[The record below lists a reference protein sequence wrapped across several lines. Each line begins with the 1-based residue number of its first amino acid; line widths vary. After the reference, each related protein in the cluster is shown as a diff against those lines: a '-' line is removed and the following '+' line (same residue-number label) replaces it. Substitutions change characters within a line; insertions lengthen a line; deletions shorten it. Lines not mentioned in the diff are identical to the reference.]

1 MKRMFRS
8 LNRDIFAILV
18 LFLQRNCRNEST
30 MTVSNQLQ
38 EKRVAYWLRR
48 LSLMVEREAVMRRVE
63 WIVLLL
69 FAVIMVS
76 TYFLLSRQS
85 DQTDFISPPLTAAL
99 LVANLIPAMTLLVLF
114 GRRIAKGR
122 AAKSSIGSKGRLHV
136 RLVALFSLVASIPML
151 LVVIFASLLFQYGV
165 EFWFSDR
172 ARGML
177 ENANDLARGYYEQ
190 NQREVGVETITMAN
204 DLRNYLQQTNLE
216 SPEFAEGY
224 VFQVLSRKLNE
235 SAIIEYGSDGV
246 ARTAAAVDPDDGDPH
261 PKITE
266 AVLNQLEQG
275 ESYVVTAR
283 PNKIEAVTALDL
295 KSRIFLYAARD
306 SDMLALSQWER
317 AQSVLADYEELFSRS
332 RSLQLQFNIALFVI
346 SLMIVGLVLW
356 IALMVADRMVKPV
369 SDLVH
374 AAKRVTEGDL
384 ATRVPGTFENDE
396 IGTLGRAFN
405 RMTERLETQTTALIT
420 ANEQLGSRRA
430 FIEAVLESVTAGII
444 SLNERG
450 EIKLVNSQAQ
460 SLLSKTL
467 DALLDVGIEEAAPQF
482 AELIQ
487 DGVENSI
494 IEFASDSDIRTLAV
508 KIVGGPTGHVIT
520 FEDITQQLLDQR
532 RAAWSDVARRIAHEI
547 KNPLTPIQLAAERLQ
562 RRFGAHIKG
571 DAAIFD
577 NLTNTIVRQVG
588 DLRNIVDEFSSFA
601 RMPKPVFREE
611 NLDDIL
617 KQALFMQGVAY
628 PTMAFNF
635 VSEDQATML
644 VCDRRQ
650 LGQALTN
657 IIKNAAEAI
666 QQKAEIEDDFHVSNG
681 EIELALR
688 IDNRIVLIELTD
700 NGIGLPIERD
710 RIVEPYMTTR
720 ASGTGLGLAIVKKI
734 VEEHFGEMK
743 FDDAPNGGTKVT
755 IRFSPSKLARLSH
768 NIADSSVDSQARS
781 GEGGDELAEIEK

>member
-1 MKRMFRS
+1 MTFF
-8 LNRDIFAILV
+8 NHDLV
-18 LFLQRNCRNEST
+18 QRVPN
-30 MTVSNQLQ
+30 
-38 EKRVAYWLRR
+38 WLRR
-48 LSLMVEREAVMRRVE
+48 LSLMVERDTLIRRIE
-63 WIVLLL
+63 WIALLL
-69 FAVIMVS
+69 FGAIMVG

-99 LVANLIPAMTLLVLF
+99 LVANLLPAMTLLVLF

-190 NQREVGVETITMAN
+190 NQREVGEETITMAN
-204 DLRNYLQQTNLE
+204 DLRNYLQQADLE

-235 SAIIEYGSDGV
+235 SAIIEIGSDGV
-246 ARTAAAVDPDDGDPH
+246 ARTAAAVDPDDGDKQ
-261 PKITE
+261 PKITAE
-266 AVLNQLEQG
+266 VMKQLEQG
-275 ESYVVTAR
+275 KNYVVTAK

-346 SLMIVGLVLW
+346 SLLIVGLVLW

-405 RMTERLETQTTALIT
+405 RMTERLETQTTALMT

-444 SLNERG
+444 SLDENG

-460 SLLSKTL
+460 SLLSKSV
-467 DALLDVGIEEAAPQF
+467 DELLNVDIRKAAPQF

-487 DGVENSI
+487 EGVENSI

-562 RRFGAHIKG
+562 RRFGSHITE

-577 NLTNTIVRQVG
+577 NLTKTIIRQVG

-617 KQALFMQGVAY
+617 KQALFMQDVAHSSI
-628 PTMAFNF
+628 TFNF
-635 VSEDQATML
+635 IAEDEPITL

-666 QQKAEIEDDFHVSNG
+666 QQKAETNEDFQLSDG
-681 EIELALR
+681 KIELAVRTENQLVV
-688 IDNRIVLIELTD
+688 IDLTD

-743 FDDAPNGGTKVT
+743 FGDAPEGGTRVT

-768 NIADSSVDSQARS
+768 AGDDVSTVTKTDAE
-781 GEGGDELAEIEK
+781 EGDDQLTEIEK

>member
-1 MKRMFRS
+1 
-8 LNRDIFAILV
+8 
-18 LFLQRNCRNEST
+18 
-30 MTVSNQLQ
+30 
-38 EKRVAYWLRR
+38 
-48 LSLMVEREAVMRRVE
+48 MVG
-63 WIVLLL
+63 
-69 FAVIMVS
+69 

-99 LVANLIPAMTLLVLF
+99 LVANLLPAMTLLVLF

-190 NQREVGVETITMAN
+190 NQREVGEETITMAN
-204 DLRNYLQQTNLE
+204 DLRNYLEQANLE

-235 SAIIEYGSDGV
+235 SAIIEIGPDGV
-246 ARTAAAVDPDDGDPH
+246 ARTAAAVDPDDGDKQ
-261 PKITE
+261 PKITDE
-266 AVLNQLEQG
+266 VMKQLEQG
-275 ESYVVTAR
+275 KNYVVTAR

-317 AQSVLADYEELFSRS
+317 AQAVLADYDELFSRS

-346 SLMIVGLVLW
+346 SLLIVGLVVW

-405 RMTERLETQTTALIT
+405 RMTERLETQTTALMT

-444 SLNERG
+444 SLDEKG

-460 SLLSKTL
+460 SLLSKPV
-467 DALLDVGIEEAAPQF
+467 DDLLDVDIRKAAPQF
-482 AELIQ
+482 ADLIQ
-487 DGVENSI
+487 EGVENSI
-494 IEFASDSDIRTLAV
+494 IEFASDSDTRTLAV

-562 RRFGAHIKG
+562 RRFGPHIG
-571 DAAIFD
+571 EDAAVFD
-577 NLTNTIVRQVG
+577 NLTKTIIRQVG

-617 KQALFMQGVAY
+617 KQALFLQDVAHSSI
-628 PTMAFNF
+628 AFNF
-635 VSEDQATML
+635 VAEDEPITL

-666 QQKAEIEDDFHVSNG
+666 QQKAETNTDFTLSDG
-681 EIELALR
+681 KIELAVR
-688 IDNRIVLIELTD
+688 TENQSVVIDLTD

-743 FDDAPNGGTKVT
+743 FCDAPEGGTKVT
-755 IRFSPSKLARLSH
+755 IRFSPSKLARLLP
-768 NIADSSVDSQARS
+768 ARDDAS
-781 GEGGDELAEIEK
+781 AATKTDFDESDGQLIEIEKQD

>member
-1 MKRMFRS
+1 
-8 LNRDIFAILV
+8 
-18 LFLQRNCRNEST
+18 
-30 MTVSNQLQ
+30 MTVSNQSQ
-38 EKRVAYWLRR
+38 EKRAAYWLRR
-48 LSLMVEREAVMRRVE
+48 LSLMVERETVMKRVE
-63 WIVLLL
+63 WIVMLL
-69 FAVIMVS
+69 FVAIMVG
-76 TYFLLSRQS
+76 TYLLLSRQS

-190 NQREVGVETITMAN
+190 NQQEIGAETTTMAI
-204 DLRNYLQQTNLE
+204 DLRNYLQQANLE

-235 SAIIEYGSDGV
+235 SAIIEYGDDGV
-246 ARTAAAVDPDDGDPH
+246 ARTAAAVDPDDGDQN
-261 PKITE
+261 PKITD
-266 AVLNQLEQG
+266 AVLKQLEAG
-275 ESYVVTAR
+275 KSYVVTAR
-283 PNKIEAVTALDL
+283 PDKIEAVTALDL
-295 KSRIFLYAARD
+295 ESRIFLYAARD

-346 SLMIVGLVLW
+346 SLLIVGLVLW
-356 IALMVADRMVKPV
+356 IALVVADRMVKPV

-384 ATRVPGTFENDE
+384 ATRVPGAFDNDE

-420 ANEQLGSRRA
+420 ANQQLGSRRA

-444 SLNERG
+444 SLDEKG
-450 EIKLVNSQAQ
+450 DIKLVNSQAQ
-460 SLLSKTL
+460 SLLSKSI
-467 DALLDVGIEEAAPQF
+467 DDLLDVNIGKAAPQF

-494 IEFASDSDIRTLAV
+494 IEFASEADIRTLAV

-562 RRFGAHIKG
+562 RRFGSHIKDDG
-571 DAAIFD
+571 AIFD

-628 PTMAFNF
+628 PTMTFNF
-635 VSEDQATML
+635 VPDDQPIAL

-666 QQKAEIEDDFHVSNG
+666 QQKAETSADFQISNG
-681 EIELALR
+681 EIELSAR
-688 IDNRIVLIELTD
+688 MENQMVVVELID

-743 FDDAPNGGTKVT
+743 FDDAPDGGTKVT

-768 NIADSSVDSQARS
+768 GGTASSNGEQNGSARS
-781 GEGGDELAEIEK
+781 HGQMEEIEK

>member
-1 MKRMFRS
+1 
-8 LNRDIFAILV
+8 
-18 LFLQRNCRNEST
+18 
-30 MTVSNQLQ
+30 MTAYNQPPDP
-38 EKRVAYWLRR
+38 RVPNWLRR
-48 LSLMVEREAVMRRVE
+48 LSLMAEKEAVMRRVE
-63 WIVLLL
+63 WVVILL
-69 FAVIMVS
+69 FGAIMLG

-99 LVANLIPAMTLLVLF
+99 LVGNLIPAMTLLVLF

-122 AAKSSIGSKGRLHV
+122 AARSSIGSKGRLHV

-190 NQREVGVETITMAN
+190 NQREVGEETITMAN
-204 DLRNYLQQTNLE
+204 DLRNYLQQADLE

-235 SAIIEYGSDGV
+235 SAIIEIGADGV
-246 ARTAAAVDPDDGDPH
+246 ARTAAAVDPDNADQR

-266 AVLNQLEQG
+266 AVLQQLQKG
-275 ESYVVTAR
+275 QNYVVTAR

-295 KSRIFLYAARD
+295 SSRIFLYAARD

-317 AQSVLADYEELFSRS
+317 AQAVLADYEELFSRS
-332 RSLQLQFNIALFVI
+332 RSLQLQFNVALFVI
-346 SLMIVGLVLW
+346 SLLIVGLVLW
-356 IALMVADRMVKPV
+356 IALLVADRMVRPV

-384 ATRVPGTFENDE
+384 ATRVPTTFENDE

-444 SLNERG
+444 SLDEKG
-450 EIKLVNSQAQ
+450 EIRLVNSQAQ
-460 SLLSKTL
+460 SLLSKPL
-467 DALLDVGIEEAAPQF
+467 DDLLEADIGKAAPQF
-482 AELIQ
+482 AALIAE
-487 DGVENSI
+487 GVENSI
-494 IEFASDSDIRTLAV
+494 IEFASDSDMRTLAV
-508 KIVGGPTGHVIT
+508 KIVGGPSGHVIT

-562 RRFGAHIKG
+562 RRFGPRIS
-571 DAAIFD
+571 DDVDVFQ

-601 RMPKPVFREE
+601 RMPKPVFRDE
-611 NLDDIL
+611 NLHDIL
-617 KQALFMQGVAY
+617 KQALFMQDVAWSAI
-628 PTMAFNF
+628 TFNF
-635 VSEDQATML
+635 ESDDQPISL

-666 QQKAEIEDDFHVSNG
+666 QQKAESSSDFHVSDGSIN
-681 EIELALR
+681 LAVR
-688 IDNRIVLIELTD
+688 TENQFVVIELTD

-743 FDDAPNGGTKVT
+743 FSDAADGGTRVT
-755 IRFSPSKLARLSH
+755 IRLNPAKLARLSH
-768 NIADSSVDSQARS
+768 DSATEAGPSRPDDDGAD
-781 GEGGDELAEIEK
+781 EHMAEIDK

>member
-1 MKRMFRS
+1 
-8 LNRDIFAILV
+8 
-18 LFLQRNCRNEST
+18 
-30 MTVSNQLQ
+30 MTAFNNSQ

-48 LSLMVEREAVMRRVE
+48 LSLTAERETVMRRVE

-69 FAVIMVS
+69 FGVIMVG
-76 TYFLLSRQS
+76 TYLLLSRQS

-190 NQREVGVETITMAN
+190 NQREVGEETITMAN
-204 DLRNYLQQTNLE
+204 DLRNYLQQADLE

-235 SAIIEYGSDGV
+235 SAIIEYGPDGV
-246 ARTAAAVDPDDGDPH
+246 ARTAAAVDPDDGDRQ
-261 PKITE
+261 PKITD
-266 AVLNQLEQG
+266 AVLKQLEQG
-275 ESYVVTAR
+275 NSYVVTAR

-295 KSRIFLYAARD
+295 ESRIFLYAARD

-346 SLMIVGLVLW
+346 SLLIVGLVLW
-356 IALMVADRMVKPV
+356 IALLVADRMVKPV

-384 ATRVPGTFENDE
+384 ATRVPGAFENDE

-444 SLNERG
+444 SLDEKG

-460 SLLSKTL
+460 SLLSKPV
-467 DALLDVGIEEAAPQF
+467 DALLDVDIGQAAPQF
-482 AELIQ
+482 AELIH

-562 RRFGAHIKG
+562 RRFGPHIKD

-617 KQALFMQGVAY
+617 KQALFMQDVAY
-628 PTMAFNF
+628 PSMTFSF
-635 VSEDQATML
+635 VSDDQPISL

-666 QQKAEIEDDFHVSNG
+666 QQKAETSTDFQVSDG
-681 EIELALR
+681 KIELAVR
-688 IDNRIVLIELTD
+688 TENQMVVVELTD
-700 NGIGLPIERD
+700 NGVGLPVERD

-743 FDDAPNGGTKVT
+743 FGDAANGGTKVT

-768 NIADSSVDSQARS
+768 GTTEIAVETPTGRVGSSDQM
-781 GEGGDELAEIEK
+781 AEIEK

>member
-1 MKRMFRS
+1 
-8 LNRDIFAILV
+8 
-18 LFLQRNCRNEST
+18 
-30 MTVSNQLQ
+30 MTVLDHNPEQ
-38 EKRVAYWLRR
+38 RIPNWLRR
-48 LSLMVEREAVMRRVE
+48 LSIMSEKETVMRRVE
-63 WIVLLL
+63 WIVALL
-69 FAVIMVS
+69 FAAIMLG
-76 TYFLLSRQS
+76 TYFLLNTQS

-122 AAKSSIGSKGRLHV
+122 AARSSIGSKGRLHV
-136 RLVALFSLVASIPML
+136 RLVALFSLVASIPMV

-190 NQREVGVETITMAN
+190 NQREVGEETITMAN
-204 DLRNYLQQTNLE
+204 DLRNYLQQADLE

-235 SAIIEYGSDGV
+235 SAIIEYGPDGV
-246 ARTAAAVDPDDGDPH
+246 ARTAAAVDPDDTDQQ
-261 PKITE
+261 PKITD
-266 AVLNQLEQG
+266 AVLKRLQQG
-275 ESYVVTAR
+275 QSYVVSAR

-295 KSRIFLYAARD
+295 ESRIFLYAARD

-317 AQSVLADYEELFSRS
+317 AQSVLADYEDLFSRS

-356 IALMVADRMVKPV
+356 IALIVADRMVKPV

-384 ATRVPGTFENDE
+384 ATRVPTTFENDE

-430 FIEAVLESVTAGII
+430 FIEAVLQSVTAGII
-444 SLNERG
+444 SLDEKG

-460 SLLSKTL
+460 SLLSQPIDDLL
-467 DALLDVGIEEAAPQF
+467 DADIGKAAPQF

-494 IEFASDSDIRTLAV
+494 IEFASDSDMRTLAV

-562 RRFGAHIKG
+562 RRFGSRMTD
-571 DAAIFD
+571 DAAVFE

-601 RMPKPVFREE
+601 RMPKPVFRQE

-617 KQALFMQGVAY
+617 KQALFMQDVAW
-628 PTMAFNF
+628 PSITFNF
-635 VSEDQATML
+635 ISDDQPISL

-650 LGQALTN
+650 LGQAFTN
-657 IIKNAAEAI
+657 IIKNASEAI
-666 QQKAEIEDDFHVSNG
+666 EQKAETSADFQVSDG
-681 EIELALR
+681 EIELAIR
-688 IDNRIVLIELTD
+688 TENQIVVIELTD

-734 VEEHFGEMK
+734 IEEHFGEMK
-743 FDDAPNGGTKVT
+743 FSDAPDGGTRVT
-755 IRFSPSKLARLSH
+755 IRLSPSQLARLSH
-768 NIADSSVDSQARS
+768 
-781 GEGGDELAEIEK
+781 GTAEISDETLSGPDGDRPKITGIDK

>member
-1 MKRMFRS
+1 
-8 LNRDIFAILV
+8 
-18 LFLQRNCRNEST
+18 
-30 MTVSNQLQ
+30 MTASNPITEQPLA
-38 EKRVAYWLRR
+38 KWLRR
-48 LSLMVEREAVMRRVE
+48 LSLVAEKEAVVRRVE

-69 FAVIMVS
+69 LGAIMLG
-76 TYFLLSRQS
+76 TYFLLSRQA

-99 LVANLIPAMTLLVLF
+99 LVANLIPAITLLVLV

-122 AAKSSIGSKGRLHV
+122 AAKSSIGSNGRLHV

-151 LVVIFASLLFQYGV
+151 LVVIFASVLFQYGV

-172 ARGML
+172 ATGML

-190 NQREVGVETITMAN
+190 NQREVGEETITMAN
-204 DLRNYLQQTNLE
+204 DLRNYLQQADLE

-224 VFQVLSRKLNE
+224 VYQVLSRKLNE
-235 SAIIEYGSDGV
+235 SAIIEYGADGV
-246 ARTAAAVDPDDGDPH
+246 ARTAAAIDPDNEDLQ
-261 PKITE
+261 PKITD
-266 AVLNQLEQG
+266 AVLDQLENG
-275 ESYVVTAR
+275 KSYVVTAKQD
-283 PNKIEAVTALDL
+283 KIEAVTALDL
-295 KSRIFLYAARD
+295 EARIFLYAARD

-332 RSLQLQFNIALFVI
+332 RSVQLQFNIALFVI
-346 SLMIVGLVLW
+346 SLLIVGIVLW
-356 IALMVADRMVKPV
+356 IALLVADRLVKPV

-384 ATRVPGTFENDE
+384 TTRVPATFESDE

-420 ANEQLGSRRA
+420 ANEQLGNRRA

-444 SLNERG
+444 SLDERG
-450 EIKLVNSQAQ
+450 EIRLVNSQAQ
-460 SLLSKTL
+460 SLLSKPI
-467 DALLDVGIEEAAPQF
+467 DSLLEVDIGKAAPQF
-482 AELIQ
+482 AELIEE
-487 DGVENSI
+487 GVETSI

-508 KIVGGPTGHVIT
+508 KIVGGPNGHVIT

-562 RRFGAHIKG
+562 RRFGKHMTD
-571 DAAIFD
+571 DAAVFD

-617 KQALFMQGVAY
+617 KQALFMQDVAW
-628 PTMAFNF
+628 PSIAFSF
-635 VSEDQATML
+635 VADDQPMSL

-666 QQKAEIEDDFHVSNG
+666 QQKAETSSDFAVADG
-681 EIELALR
+681 QIELA
-688 IDNRIVLIELTD
+688 IKTENQIVAVELTD

-734 VEEHFGEMK
+734 VEEHFGETK
-743 FDDAPNGGTKVT
+743 FSDAPNGGTKVT
-755 IRFSPSKLARLSH
+755 LRLSPSKLARLSH
-768 NIADSSVDSQARS
+768 GAAES
-781 GEGGDELAEIEK
+781 DEQTTEIENEG

>member
-1 MKRMFRS
+1 
-8 LNRDIFAILV
+8 
-18 LFLQRNCRNEST
+18 
-30 MTVSNQLQ
+30 MTAFQQSS
-38 EKRVAYWLRR
+38 EKQVPNWLRR
-48 LSLMVEREAVMRRVE
+48 LALIVEKEAVMRRVE
-63 WIVLLL
+63 WIVVLL
-69 FAVIMVS
+69 FGAIMLG
-76 TYFLLSRQS
+76 TYYILSQQS

-122 AAKSSIGSKGRLHV
+122 AAQSSIGSKGRLHV

-190 NQREVGVETITMAN
+190 NQREVGEETITMAN
-204 DLRNYLQQTNLE
+204 DLRNYLQQADLE

-235 SAIIEYGSDGV
+235 SAIIEIGSDGV
-246 ARTAAAVDPDDGDPH
+246 ARTAAAVDPDNDDQR

-266 AVLNQLEQG
+266 AVMKQLEQG
-275 ESYVVTAR
+275 QNYVVTAR

-317 AQSVLADYEELFSRS
+317 AQAVLADYEELFSRS

-346 SLMIVGLVLW
+346 SLLIVGLVLW
-356 IALMVADRMVKPV
+356 IALLVADRMVKPV

-384 ATRVPGTFENDE
+384 ATRVPTTFESDE

-420 ANEQLGSRRA
+420 ANEQLGNRRA

-444 SLNERG
+444 SLDQKG

-460 SLLSKTL
+460 SLLSKPIDDLL
-467 DALLDVGIEEAAPQF
+467 DADIALAAPQF
-482 AELIQ
+482 AELIAE
-487 DGVENSI
+487 GVENSI
-494 IEFASDSDIRTLAV
+494 IEFASDADMRTLAV
-508 KIVGGPTGHVIT
+508 KIVGGPNGHVIT

-562 RRFGAHIKG
+562 RRFGSKLTA
-571 DAAIFD
+571 DPDVFE
-577 NLTNTIVRQVG
+577 NLTGTIVRQVG

-601 RMPKPVFREE
+601 RMPKPVFRQE

-617 KQALFMQGVAY
+617 KQALFMQDVAWSAISFDF
-628 PTMAFNF
+628 TA
-635 VSEDQATML
+635 SDQPISL

-666 QQKAEIEDDFHVSNG
+666 QQKAETSSKFKVSDG
-681 EIELALR
+681 EINLAVRMENQL
-688 IDNRIVLIELTD
+688 VVIELTD
-700 NGIGLPIERD
+700 NGIGLPAERD

-734 VEEHFGEMK
+734 IEEHFGEIK
-743 FDDAPNGGTKVT
+743 FTDAPESGTQVT
-755 IRFSPSKLARLSH
+755 IRLNPSKLARLSH
-768 NIADSSVDSQARS
+768 GGGASLQSRSADG
-781 GEGGDELAEIEK
+781 GETMVEIEK

>member
-1 MKRMFRS
+1 MT
-8 LNRDIFAILV
+8 
-18 LFLQRNCRNEST
+18 LFQPSI
-30 MTVSNQLQ
+30 
-38 EKRVAYWLRR
+38 EKRVPNWLRR
-48 LSLMVEREAVMRRVE
+48 LSLIAEKETFMRRVE

-69 FAVIMVS
+69 FGAIMVGS
-76 TYFLLSRQS
+76 YFLLSQQS

-99 LVANLIPAMTLLVLF
+99 LLANLIPAMTLLVLF

-122 AAKSSIGSKGRLHV
+122 AAQSSIGSKGRLHV

-190 NQREVGVETITMAN
+190 NQREVGEETITMAN
-204 DLRNYLQQTNLE
+204 DLRNYLQQAGLQ

-235 SAIIEYGSDGV
+235 SAIIEIGSDGV
-246 ARTAAAVDPDDGDPH
+246 ARTAAAVEPDNDDPQ

-266 AVLNQLEQG
+266 AVMKQLEQG
-275 ESYVVTAR
+275 QSYVVTAR

-295 KSRIFLYAARD
+295 ESRIFLYAARD

-317 AQSVLADYEELFSRS
+317 AQAVLADYEELFSRS

-346 SLMIVGLVLW
+346 SLLIVGLVLW
-356 IALMVADRMVKPV
+356 IALLVADRMVKPV

-384 ATRVPGTFENDE
+384 ATRVPTTFENDE

-444 SLNERG
+444 SLDAKG
-450 EIKLVNSQAQ
+450 EIRLVNSQAQ
-460 SLLSKTL
+460 SLLSKPLDDLL
-467 DALLDVGIEEAAPQF
+467 DADIALAAPQF
-482 AELIQ
+482 AELIA

-494 IEFASDSDIRTLAV
+494 IEFASEADMRTLAV
-508 KIVGGPTGHVIT
+508 KIVGGSNGHVIT

-562 RRFGAHIKG
+562 RRFGNKLTA
-571 DAAIFD
+571 DPEIFE
-577 NLTNTIVRQVG
+577 NLTGTIVRQVG

-601 RMPKPVFREE
+601 RMPKPVFRQE

-617 KQALFMQGVAY
+617 KQALFMQDVAWSAI
-628 PTMAFNF
+628 TFNF
-635 VSEDQATML
+635 TSDEQPVSL

-657 IIKNAAEAI
+657 IIKNAAESI
-666 QQKAEIEDDFHVSNG
+666 QQKAETSSDFQESDGKIDLAVRSENQHVVIEV
-681 EIELALR
+681 
-688 IDNRIVLIELTD
+688 TD
-700 NGIGLPIERD
+700 NGIGLPIERE

-743 FDDAPNGGTKVT
+743 FGDTPGGGARVT
-755 IRFSPSKLARLSH
+755 IRLNPSKLARLSH
-768 NIADSSVDSQARS
+768 DGPVRS
-781 GEGGDELAEIEK
+781 PPGPTNGSEQMAEMGK

>member
-1 MKRMFRS
+1 
-8 LNRDIFAILV
+8 
-18 LFLQRNCRNEST
+18 
-30 MTVSNQLQ
+30 MTVSNQAQ
-38 EKRVAYWLRR
+38 EQRVPNWLRR
-48 LSLMVEREAVMRRVE
+48 LALLAEKETVMKRVE
-63 WIVLLL
+63 WAVMLL
-69 FAVIMVS
+69 FAAIMLG
-76 TYFLLSRQS
+76 TYFLLRGQS
-85 DQTDFISPPLTAAL
+85 NQTDFISPPLTAAL
-99 LVANLIPAMTLLVLF
+99 LVANLIPAMILLVLF

-190 NQREVGVETITMAN
+190 NQREVGEETITMAN
-204 DLRNYLQQTNLE
+204 DLRNYLQQADLQ

-235 SAIIEYGSDGV
+235 SAIIEIGADGV
-246 ARTAAAVDPDDGDPH
+246 ARTAAAVDPDDEDQQA
-261 PKITE
+261 KITP
-266 AVLNQLEQG
+266 AVLKQLEEGQD
-275 ESYVVTAR
+275 YVVTAQ

-295 KSRIFLYAARD
+295 GSRIFLYAARD

-317 AQSVLADYEELFSRS
+317 AQAVLADYEELFSRS
-332 RSLQLQFNIALFVI
+332 RSLQLQFNIALFVV
-346 SLMIVGLVLW
+346 SLFIVGLVLW
-356 IALMVADRMVKPV
+356 IALLVADRMVKPV
-369 SDLVH
+369 SALVH

-384 ATRVPGTFENDE
+384 ATRVPTTFESDE

-444 SLNERG
+444 SLNEKG
-450 EIKLVNSQAQ
+450 EIKLVNSQAL
-460 SLLSKTL
+460 SLLSKPLDDLL
-467 DALLDVGIEEAAPQF
+467 DARIGEAAPEF

-487 DGVENSI
+487 DGVEDSI
-494 IEFASDSDIRTLAV
+494 IEFASDSDLRTLAV
-508 KIVGGPTGHVIT
+508 KIVGGPNGHVIT

-562 RRFGAHIKG
+562 RRFGKRITD
-571 DAAIFD
+571 DAEIFE

-617 KQALFMQGVAY
+617 KQALFMQDVAWS
-628 PTMAFNF
+628 TISFDF
-635 VSEDQATML
+635 VSEDQPVSL

-666 QQKAEIEDDFHVSNG
+666 EQKAETSSEFQVSDG
-681 EIELALR
+681 EVELALR
-688 IDNRIVLIELTD
+688 TENKMIVIELTD

-743 FDDAPNGGTKVT
+743 FSDAPAGGTRVT
-755 IRFSPSKLARLSH
+755 IRLSPAKLARLSQGPE
-768 NIADSSVDSQARS
+768 ADSAGQGSEPAGS
-781 GEGGDELAEIEK
+781 DEQMVVIDK

>member
-1 MKRMFRS
+1 
-8 LNRDIFAILV
+8 
-18 LFLQRNCRNEST
+18 
-30 MTVSNQLQ
+30 MTVSNQSQ
-38 EKRVAYWLRR
+38 EKRAAYWLRR
-48 LSLMVEREAVMRRVE
+48 LSLMVERETVMKRVE

-69 FAVIMVS
+69 FVAIMVG
-76 TYFLLSRQS
+76 TYLLLSRQS

-190 NQREVGVETITMAN
+190 NQQEIGAETTTMAI
-204 DLRNYLQQTNLE
+204 DLRNYLQQADLE

-235 SAIIEYGSDGV
+235 SAIIEYGDDGV
-246 ARTAAAVDPDDGDPH
+246 ARTAAAVDPDDGDQN
-261 PKITE
+261 PKITD
-266 AVLNQLEQG
+266 AVLKQLEAG
-275 ESYVVTAR
+275 KSYVVTAR
-283 PNKIEAVTALDL
+283 PDKIEAVTALDL
-295 KSRIFLYAARD
+295 ESRIFLYAARD

-346 SLMIVGLVLW
+346 SLLIVGLVLW
-356 IALMVADRMVKPV
+356 IALVVADRMVKPV

-384 ATRVPGTFENDE
+384 ATRVPGAFDNDE

-420 ANEQLGSRRA
+420 ANQQLGSRRA

-444 SLNERG
+444 SLDEKG
-450 EIKLVNSQAQ
+450 DIKLVNSQAQ
-460 SLLSKTL
+460 SLLSKSI
-467 DALLDVGIEEAAPQF
+467 DDLLDVNIGKAAPQF

-494 IEFASDSDIRTLAV
+494 IEFASEADIRTLAV

-562 RRFGAHIKG
+562 RRFGSHIKDDG
-571 DAAIFD
+571 AIFD

-628 PTMAFNF
+628 PTMTFNF
-635 VSEDQATML
+635 VPDDQPIAL

-666 QQKAEIEDDFHVSNG
+666 QQKAETSADFQISNG
-681 EIELALR
+681 EIELSAR
-688 IDNRIVLIELTD
+688 MENQMVVVELTD

-743 FDDAPNGGTKVT
+743 FDDAPDGGTKVT

-768 NIADSSVDSQARS
+768 GGTASSNGEQS
-781 GEGGDELAEIEK
+781 GSGGSHGQIEEIEK

>member
-1 MKRMFRS
+1 
-8 LNRDIFAILV
+8 
-18 LFLQRNCRNEST
+18 
-30 MTVSNQLQ
+30 MTVSNQSQ
-38 EKRVAYWLRR
+38 EKRAAYWLRR
-48 LSLMVEREAVMRRVE
+48 LSLMVERETVMKRVE

-69 FAVIMVS
+69 FVAIMVG
-76 TYFLLSRQS
+76 TYLLLSRQS

-190 NQREVGVETITMAN
+190 NQQEIGAETTTMAI
-204 DLRNYLQQTNLE
+204 DLRNYLQQADLE

-235 SAIIEYGSDGV
+235 SAIIEYGDDGV
-246 ARTAAAVDPDDGDPH
+246 ARTAAAVDPDDGDQN
-261 PKITE
+261 PKITD
-266 AVLNQLEQG
+266 AVLKQLEAG
-275 ESYVVTAR
+275 KSYVVTAR
-283 PNKIEAVTALDL
+283 PDKIEAVTALDL
-295 KSRIFLYAARD
+295 ESRIFLYAARD

-346 SLMIVGLVLW
+346 SLLIVGLVLW
-356 IALMVADRMVKPV
+356 IALVVADRMVKPV

-384 ATRVPGTFENDE
+384 ATRVPGAFDNDE

-420 ANEQLGSRRA
+420 ANQQLGSRRA

-444 SLNERG
+444 SLDEKG
-450 EIKLVNSQAQ
+450 DIKLVNSQAQ
-460 SLLSKTL
+460 SLLSKSI
-467 DALLDVGIEEAAPQF
+467 DDLLDVNIGKAAPQF

-494 IEFASDSDIRTLAV
+494 IEFASEADIRTLAV

-562 RRFGAHIKG
+562 RRFGSHIKDDG
-571 DAAIFD
+571 AIFD

-628 PTMAFNF
+628 PTMTFNF
-635 VSEDQATML
+635 VPDDQPIAL

-666 QQKAEIEDDFHVSNG
+666 QQKAETSADFQISNG
-681 EIELALR
+681 EIELSAR
-688 IDNRIVLIELTD
+688 MENQMVVVELID

-743 FDDAPNGGTKVT
+743 FDDAPDGGTKVT

-768 NIADSSVDSQARS
+768 GGTASSNGEQS
-781 GEGGDELAEIEK
+781 GSGGSHGQIEEIEK

>member
-1 MKRMFRS
+1 
-8 LNRDIFAILV
+8 
-18 LFLQRNCRNEST
+18 
-30 MTVSNQLQ
+30 MTVSNHDPEQ
-38 EKRVAYWLRR
+38 RVPNWLRR
-48 LSLMVEREAVMRRVE
+48 LSLMAGQEAVMKRVE

-69 FAVIMVS
+69 FGAIMIG
-76 TYFLLSRQS
+76 TYFLLNTQS

-99 LVANLIPAMTLLVLF
+99 LVGNLIPAMTLLVLF
-114 GRRIAKGR
+114 GRRIAQER

-190 NQREVGVETITMAN
+190 NQREVGEETITMAN
-204 DLRNYLQQTNLE
+204 DLRNYLRQANLE

-235 SAIIEYGSDGV
+235 SAIIEYGADGV
-246 ARTAAAVDPDDGDPH
+246 ARTAAAVDPDDGDEQ

-266 AVLNQLEQG
+266 AVLKQLEDG
-275 ESYVVTAR
+275 KNYVVTAR
-283 PNKIEAVTALDL
+283 PSKIEAVTALDL

-346 SLMIVGLVLW
+346 SLLIVGLVLW
-356 IALMVADRMVKPV
+356 IALLVADRMVKPV

-384 ATRVPGTFENDE
+384 ATRVPPTFENDE

-420 ANEQLGSRRA
+420 ANDQLGNRRA

-444 SLNERG
+444 SLDENG
-450 EIKLVNSQAQ
+450 DIKLVNSQAQ
-460 SLLSKTL
+460 SLLSKSANT
-467 DALLDVGIEEAAPQF
+467 LLDVDIKIAAPQF
-482 AELIQ
+482 AELINE
-487 DGVENSI
+487 GVEDSI
-494 IEFASDSDIRTLAV
+494 IEFSSESDMRTLAV
-508 KIVGGPTGHVIT
+508 KIVGGPTGYVIT

-562 RRFGAHIKG
+562 RRFGSRMT
-571 DAAIFD
+571 DDSTVFE

-617 KQALFMQGVAY
+617 KQALFMQGVAW
-628 PTMAFNF
+628 PSVNFNF
-635 VSEDQATML
+635 ASDDQPIVL

-657 IIKNAAEAI
+657 IIKNGAEAI
-666 QQKAEIEDDFHVSNG
+666 QQKAEASEDFKVADGAIQLTVKMENQ
-681 EIELALR
+681 
-688 IDNRIVLIELTD
+688 IVIVELTD

-743 FDDAPNGGTKVT
+743 FSDATGGGTKVT
-755 IRFSPSKLARLSH
+755 IRFSPSKLAKLSH
-768 NIADSSVDSQARS
+768 GPEDVLEEASASSEAVSAQITKID
-781 GEGGDELAEIEK
+781 K

>member
-1 MKRMFRS
+1 
-8 LNRDIFAILV
+8 
-18 LFLQRNCRNEST
+18 
-30 MTVSNQLQ
+30 MTVSNQSQ
-38 EKRVAYWLRR
+38 EKRAAYWLRR
-48 LSLMVEREAVMRRVE
+48 LSLMVERETVMKRVE
-63 WIVLLL
+63 WIVMLL
-69 FAVIMVS
+69 FVAIMVG
-76 TYFLLSRQS
+76 TYLLLSRQS

-190 NQREVGVETITMAN
+190 NQQEIGAETTTMAI
-204 DLRNYLQQTNLE
+204 DLRNYLQQANLE

-235 SAIIEYGSDGV
+235 SAIIEYGDDGV
-246 ARTAAAVDPDDGDPH
+246 ARTAAAVDPDDGDQN
-261 PKITE
+261 PKITD
-266 AVLNQLEQG
+266 AVLKQLEAG
-275 ESYVVTAR
+275 KSYVVTAR
-283 PNKIEAVTALDL
+283 PDKIEAVTALDL
-295 KSRIFLYAARD
+295 ESRIFLYAARD

-346 SLMIVGLVLW
+346 SLLIVGLVLW
-356 IALMVADRMVKPV
+356 IALVVADRMVKPV

-384 ATRVPGTFENDE
+384 ATRVPGAFDNDE

-420 ANEQLGSRRA
+420 ANQQLGSRRA

-444 SLNERG
+444 SLDEKG
-450 EIKLVNSQAQ
+450 DIKLVNSQAQ
-460 SLLSKTL
+460 SLLSKSI
-467 DALLDVGIEEAAPQF
+467 DDLLDVNIGKAAPQF

-494 IEFASDSDIRTLAV
+494 IEFASEADIRTLAV

-562 RRFGAHIKG
+562 RRFGSHIKDDG
-571 DAAIFD
+571 AIFD

-628 PTMAFNF
+628 PTMTFNF
-635 VSEDQATML
+635 VPDDQPIAL

-666 QQKAEIEDDFHVSNG
+666 QQKAETSAVFQISNG
-681 EIELALR
+681 EIELSAR
-688 IDNRIVLIELTD
+688 MENQMVVVELTD

-743 FDDAPNGGTKVT
+743 FDDAPDGGTKVT

-768 NIADSSVDSQARS
+768 GGTASSNGEQNGSARS
-781 GEGGDELAEIEK
+781 HGQMEEIEK

>member
-1 MKRMFRS
+1 
-8 LNRDIFAILV
+8 
-18 LFLQRNCRNEST
+18 
-30 MTVSNQLQ
+30 MTVSIDNLEQ
-38 EKRVAYWLRR
+38 RVPNWLRR
-48 LSLMVEREAVMRRVE
+48 LTLMAEQDTVMRRVE

-69 FAVIMVS
+69 FGAIMIG

-190 NQREVGVETITMAN
+190 NQREVGEETITMAN
-204 DLRNYLQQTNLE
+204 DLRNYLQQANLE

-235 SAIIEYGSDGV
+235 SAIIEYGADGV
-246 ARTAAAVDPDDGDPH
+246 ARTAAAVDPDDEDQKA
-261 PKITE
+261 KITE
-266 AVLNQLEQG
+266 AVLAQLERG
-275 ESYVVTAR
+275 EPYVVTAR
-283 PNKIEAVTALDL
+283 PDKIEAVTALDL
-295 KSRIFLYAARD
+295 NSRIFLYAARD

-317 AQSVLADYEELFSRS
+317 AQSVLADYEDLFSRS

-346 SLMIVGLVLW
+346 SLLIVGLVLW
-356 IALMVADRMVKPV
+356 IALVVADRMVKPV

-384 ATRVPGTFENDE
+384 ATRVPATFENDE

-444 SLNERG
+444 SLDERG
-450 EIKLVNSQAQ
+450 EIRLVNSQAQ
-460 SLLSKTL
+460 SLLSKPV
-467 DALLDVGIEEAAPQF
+467 AELLDVDIGTAAPQF

-562 RRFGAHIKG
+562 RRFGKQVAD
-571 DAAIFD
+571 DAGIFD
-577 NLTNTIVRQVG
+577 NLTSTIVRQVG

-617 KQALFMQGVAY
+617 KQALFMQDVAY
-628 PTMAFNF
+628 AAIAFNY
-635 VSEDQATML
+635 VAEDHPISL

-666 QQKAEIEDDFHVSNG
+666 QQKAETRTDFAVSDG
-681 EIELALR
+681 VIELAARMENQL
-688 IDNRIVLIELTD
+688 VVIELTD
-700 NGIGLPIERD
+700 NGIGLPIERE

-743 FDDAPNGGTKVT
+743 FGDAADGGTKVT
-755 IRFSPSKLARLSH
+755 IRFSPAKLARLSH
-768 NIADSSVDSQARS
+768 RITESPVADGTPKGSSASKM
-781 GEGGDELAEIEK
+781 AEAKNE